1 MEQPLDRIIQDYLPT
16 FLEVAIDCSNF
27 LDQKMIGRWLLMKN
41 SNLNNNRPIDLITS
55 KDGVKTLY
63 ELMGMIEN
71 GEVNLH

>member
-1 MEQPLDRIIQDYLPT
+1 MLI
-16 FLEVAIDCSNF
+16 EVGIDCSTF
-27 LDQKMIGRWLLMKN
+27 LDEKMIGRWLLMKN

-63 ELMGMIEN
+63 ELMAMIEN

>member
-1 MEQPLDRIIQDYLPT
+1 MEQPLNRIIQDHLPM
-16 FLEVAIDCSNF
+16 LIEVGIDCSNF
-27 LDQKMIGRWLLMKN
+27 LDEKMIGRWLLMKN

-63 ELMGMIEN
+63 ELMAMIEN

>member
-1 MEQPLDRIIQDYLPT
+1 
-16 FLEVAIDCSNF
+16 
-27 LDQKMIGRWLLMKN
+27 MIGRWLLMKN

-63 ELMGMIEN
+63 ELMAMIEN

>member
-1 MEQPLDRIIQDYLPT
+1 MEQPLNRIIQDHLPM
-16 FLEVAIDCSNF
+16 LIEVGIDCSTF
-27 LDQKMIGRWLLMKN
+27 LDEKMIGRWLLMKN

-63 ELMGMIEN
+63 ELMAMIEN